1 MMSKKVRIICLFH
14 MEVVNLPNKDKST
27 IDKYAVC

>member
-1 MMSKKVRIICLFH
+1 MSKKVRIICLFH
-14 MEVVNLPNKDKST
+14 MKTVYLPNKDKST

>member
-1 MMSKKVRIICLFH
+1 MMSEKVRKICLFQI
-14 MEVVNLPNKDKST
+14 EALYLPNKDKSI